1 MTFLYHINVTIH
13 VLAAMIWLGGMFFLA
28 LVGGP
33 VLRRV
38 EPASLRAELFQKLG
52 IRFRAVG
59 WIAIGALLVTGVL
72 NLGFR
77 GLLDADVLGSE
88 SFWRGR
94 YGQALGSK
102 LALVALMMSLA
113 AVHDFALGPRASRL
127 APGSPE
133 ALAARRSA
141 AWLARVNALLGM
153 VLLFV
158 AVRLARGG

>member
-1 MTFLYHINVTIH
+1 MTTLYHINVTLH
-13 VLAAMIWLGGMFFLA
+13 VLAAMVWLGGMLFLA
-28 LVGGP
+28 LVGAP

-38 EPASLRAELFQKLG
+38 EPASLRAVLFQKLG
-52 IRFRAVG
+52 VRFRAVG
-59 WIAIGALLVTGVL
+59 WMAIGALLVTGVF

-77 GLLDADVLGSE
+77 GLLDADILGSA

-94 YGQALGSK
+94 FGQVLGWK
-102 LALVALMMSLA
+102 LALVMLMVSLA

-133 ALAARRSA
+133 ALAARVSA
-141 AWLARVNALLGM
+141 ARLARVNALLGLA
-153 VLLFV
+153 LLFV